1 MRDKVV
7 VGGTELEFV
16 GGDSLEFMASMEEG
30 SVDVIATSPPYN
42 LGIKYGEGVDDGRS
56 RSDYLG
62 WTAAWL
68 DAAWRVLSPRGSLFL
83 NMGSK
88 PTNPLGPEQV
98 LLVAV
103 DPTLIGSGRRTPAF
117 FLQNKFCWAKSVTV
131 RVKARKET
139 IHAAAAKAGLTVG
152 QARALLRAIREVEGE
167 KGEER
172 TVGHAKHI
180 QSDRFVNDTW
190 EVVYHLTKSCDVDVD
205 RLAKGLGV
213 PYEDKANL
221 SRWKEA
227 RERGDLRCRG
237 SVWMVPYETI
247 QSREEDRGGHP
258 ATFPQRLAEL
268 CFLLHGKDRIRLSLD
283 PFSGIG
289 SSSAAAAKVGV
300 PRHVGVE
307 KVRDNHLEAVR
318 RARELATGGPSSA

>member
-1 MRDKVV
+1 MREKVV

-16 GGDSLEFMASMEEG
+16 VGDSFEVMSSMPEG

-42 LGIKYGEGVDDGRS
+42 LGIKYGEGVDDSLPRAE
-56 RSDYLG
+56 YLR
-62 WTAAWL
+62 WTARWL
-68 DAAWRVLSPRGSLFL
+68 DAAWRILSPQGSLFL
-83 NMGSK
+83 NMGGK

-98 LLVAV
+98 LLVATSPDMVGV
-103 DPTLIGSGRRTPAF
+103 DREAPAF
-117 FLQNKFCWAKSVTV
+117 FLQNKIAWAKSVTV
-131 RVKARKET
+131 KVRARKDT

-152 QARALLRAIREVEGE
+152 QARALVRAFREVEGE

-172 TVGHAKHI
+172 TIGHAKHI

-190 EVVYHLTKSCDVDVD
+190 EVVYHLTKSCDVGVD
-205 RLAKGLGV
+205 RLGVGV

-227 RERGDLRCRG
+227 RERGGLRCRG
-237 SVWMVPYETI
+237 SVWVVPYETI

-258 ATFPQRLAEL
+258 ATFPQRLAEM
-268 CFLLHGKDRIRLSLD
+268 CFLLHGKGRIGLSLD

-289 SSSAAAAKVGV
+289 TSSAAAAKVGV

-307 KVRDNHLEAVR
+307 KVEANHLEAVR
-318 RARELATGGPSSA
+318 RARALASGVPARA